1 LLFNPVNGILIPF
14 GALPAVTERREALER
29 RLELL
34 KFQSADKRADVV
46 VGCWVFLGMKRG
58 DTEACRQ
65 CHAENEIEYC
75 AHGSLS

>member
-1 LLFNPVNGILIPF
+1 
-14 GALPAVTERREALER
+14 
-29 RLELL
+29 
-34 KFQSADKRADVV
+34 
-46 VGCWVFLGMKRG
+46 LGVKRG